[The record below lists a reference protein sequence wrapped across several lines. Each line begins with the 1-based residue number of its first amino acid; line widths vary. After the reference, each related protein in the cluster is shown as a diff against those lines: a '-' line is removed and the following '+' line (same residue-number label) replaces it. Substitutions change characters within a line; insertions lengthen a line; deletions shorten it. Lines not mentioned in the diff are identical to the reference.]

1 MLIESMWIDIDA
13 RVADMVL
20 LTTAEAAGRLGVKNE
35 TLYAYVSRGL
45 IGRVRSEDGRSSRF
59 EADEVDALARSRRGG
74 PPGPDSATSPIAG
87 MAIGTDVTTL
97 APDGVRYRGRDAAV
111 CARTMTFESVAEWL
125 WSGVEPGPSVTWASD
140 PALVAA
146 AVRASRLLPSGALLP
161 DHLRVMTAVIAAHDP
176 MRFDPRPEAFMAAT
190 RSLLAAL
197 VDALPLRRPGAPPKL
212 RIGGSAV
219 SGSLAARLWIR
230 LSPLRPDPSALAAF
244 NAAMVLLAD
253 HELATSTLGVRIAAS
268 TRADPYAC
276 IAAGLGVL
284 AGPLH
289 GSASAAVHHLL
300 VAASQPEGPTAAVAA
315 LLRRGD
321 RVPGF
326 GHPLYPDGDP
336 RAVALLDLL
345 RSSASNRRRM
355 AIVDGVEAAVGRRKP
370 AAPNVDFALAALGF
384 VAMMPPDAGETA
396 FAIARSAGWIAHA
409 LEEMTEN
416 PLRYRIRA
424 HPRS

>member
-125 WSGVEPGPSVTWASD
+125 WSGVEPAPSVTWASD

-212 RIGGSAV
+212 RIGESAI

-230 LSPLRPDPSALAAF
+230 LSPLRPDPSALAAL
-244 NAAMVLLAD
+244 NAAMVLLGD
-253 HELATSTLGVRIAAS
+253 HELATSTLGVRVAAS

-384 VAMMPPDAGETA
+384 VAMMPPDAGETV

-409 LEEMTEN
+409 LEEMNEA

>member
-1 MLIESMWIDIDA
+1 MS
-13 RVADMVL
+13 L
-20 LTTAEAAGRLGVKNE
+20 LTTSEAAARLGVKNE

-45 IGRVRSEDGRSSRF
+45 IGRVRSDDGRSSRF
-59 EADEVDALARSRRGG
+59 ESDEVDAIVRTRRAGSG
-74 PPGPDSATSPIAG
+74 AGDQPGSPIAG
-87 MAIGTDVTTL
+87 MVIATDVTTL
-97 APDGVRYRGRDAAV
+97 HPDGVRFRGRNASV
-111 CARTMTFESVAEWL
+111 CAHTMTFESTAEWL
-125 WSGVEPGPSVTWASD
+125 WSGLEPGPSVTWASD
-140 PALVAA
+140 PMVVAA

-212 RIGGSAV
+212 RIGEQAIT
-219 SGSLAARLWIR
+219 GSLAARLWIR
-230 LSPLRPDPSALAAF
+230 LSPLRPDPGALGAM
-244 NAAMVLLAD
+244 NGAMVMLAD
-253 HELATSTLGVRIAAS
+253 HELATSTFGVRVAAS

-276 IAAGLGVL
+276 ISAGLGVL

-315 LLRRGD
+315 MLRRGD
-321 RVPGF
+321 RIPGF

-345 RSSASNRRRM
+345 RASASNRRRM
-355 AIVDGVEAAVGRRKP
+355 AIVDGIEAAVGRRKP

-384 VAMMPPDAGETA
+384 VAMMPPDAGETI

-409 LEEMTEN
+409 LEEMSEA

-424 HPRS
+424 QPRPRSIS